1 MNQEFST
8 PIEFIQAMKG
18 QGASDEFTV
27 SLLKQKG
34 WPERKVYQAFT
45 EYYEARTGMTIPA
58 KGGLIEAAR
67 DTFLYL
73 LAFITLGIW
82 TIDLGA
88 LLFSL
93 ADRWIPDPVRPASP
107 DWIRSEI
114 PNYIA
119 AILVA
124 FPIFLIVSR
133 VIARSVRAQ
142 PERLD
147 SAARKWLTYLVLV
160 ITASILIGDAA
171 TFLAFLLR
179 GEATL
184 RFILKVAALLVI
196 AGGAFWHYLGAV
208 RPEAGE
214 SARDRWFAWAA
225 IALVIVSLGA
235 GFFASGSPALQ
246 RARTLDQRRLSDLGA
261 IAGTIH
267 GEALT
272 RPKESFQLPGN
283 LSAPAF
289 AGLNLADPATGQPY
303 EYIPGA
309 GSSYQLCARFEADGG
324 DGFWVHAAGRH
335 CFTLDARTLTVG
347 VPPRRR

>member
-1 MNQEFST
+1 MTQEFST
-8 PIEFIQAMKG
+8 VFDFIQAMKG
-18 QGASDEFTV
+18 QGASDEFV
-27 SLLKQKG
+27 VALLKQKG
-34 WPERKVYQAFT
+34 WSERKVYQAFA
-45 EYYEARTGMTIPA
+45 EYYEARTGVTTPA

-88 LLFSL
+88 LLFTL
-93 ADRWIPDPVRPASP
+93 VDRWVPDAVRPVSP
-107 DWIRSEI
+107 VWTGTEI
-114 PNYIA
+114 PNFIA

-133 VIARSVRAQ
+133 VISRSVRDQ

-160 ITASILIGDAA
+160 VTASILIGDAA
-171 TFLAFLLR
+171 TFLAYLLR
-179 GEATL
+179 GEATP
-184 RFILKVAALLVI
+184 RFILKVVALLVI
-196 AGGAFWHYLGAV
+196 AGGVFWHYLGAV
-208 RPEAGE
+208 RPDAGQ

-225 IALVIVSLGA
+225 LALVIASVSA
-235 GFFASGSPALQ
+235 GFVATGSPALQ

-267 GEALT
+267 GEVLV
-272 RPKESFQLPGN
+272 RPKESFQLPSN

-289 AGLNLADPATGQPY
+289 AGLNLVDPATAQPY

-309 GSSYQLCARFEADGG
+309 GSSYQLCARFETDGG
-324 DGFWVHAAGRH
+324 EGFWRHPIGRH
-335 CFTLDARTLTVG
+335 CFTLDARSLAQ
-347 VPPRRR
+347 PPRRR